1 MKHLIAIVLSVTL
14 AVSIGCQSSEKKLQ
28 QQQPVVQTP
37 APTLTPVVQVTPVVE
52 PTPVPTVTAYDDPD
66 DYCGLVGMTMNKG
79 DGETSRN
86 EGIVES
92 AQSLDTQGEF
102 AAHFEALYR
111 TLAAEKAYTALARV
125 AACDKKITLIQRK
138 TEVEKYK
145 AEWADGAVRYNA
157 QRDSLVAAI
166 SAGQ

>member
-66 DYCGLVGMTMNKG
+66 DYCGVVGRLMNKE
-79 DGETSRN
+79 DEQTFKN
-86 EGIVES
+86 EGIVDS
-92 AQSLDTQGEF
+92 TQRLDTQGEYTAYF
-102 AAHFEALYR
+102 DALHR
-111 TLAAEKAYTALARV
+111 TLAAEKAYTALGRV
-125 AACDKKITLIQRK
+125 AACDKKITLIQRQ
-138 TEVEKYK
+138 TEALKYEE
-145 AEWADGAVRYNA
+145 EWQNGAVRYNA
-157 QRDSLVAAI
+157 QRDSFLAATR
-166 SAGQ
+166 

>member
-1 MKHLIAIVLSVTL
+1 VKHLIAIVLSVTL

-92 AQSLDTQGEF
+92 AQSLDTQGEYTAYF
-102 AAHFEALYR
+102 DAMRR

-125 AACDKKITLIQRK
+125 AACDKKITLIQRQ
-138 TEVEKYK
+138 TETLKYEE
-145 AEWADGAVRYNA
+145 EWQNGAIRYNA
-157 QRDSLVAAI
+157 QRDSFLAATR
-166 SAGQ
+166 